1 MADPGNST
9 TELSDTT
16 SDLFHCPICLDGIR
30 NPKYLPCLHTFCG
43 SCIETYIS
51 STATCKESESV
62 RAIECPICRKRI
74 EAPKKHISNEE
85 WSSALPN
92 NRLVANVCLNSK
104 NVENELCKF
113 CQRKGKTVPGRHW
126 CKVCMET
133 ICDDCKDLHKFV
145 PSLQNHKICDMT
157 DSGEWRNGVEVEEF
171 CAEHDGKVIDAFCC
185 NHQTLCCSI
194 CLVKHHRFCPS
205 VESLED
211 IAEKEENDVAT
222 ILSSLSEMEKSLE
235 NMQLNNQA
243 KISHL
248 NTKKDAICIGTE
260 KKIEEVKKKL
270 DDAHEQW
277 VKRFEQIH
285 MDSVGN
291 IEIVSDELKRF
302 STTLCETIILLQ
314 SLLANGSPKQLFITK
329 HRQLAQMADH
339 ISRMKSLD
347 IWNLPEDYSQ
357 PNLEFLNQVSIE
369 SKLKDVNLSR
379 LPSGM
384 IETILQ
390 IAPVAMTNN
399 DIMRRRRIM
408 SKKDWMKVEFSKT
421 SEISLPYDV
430 FYGLFVHDTKIVLP
444 FKDPSSLKV
453 FDVSTATG
461 KCVHT
466 ENCGSRPYGLCH
478 ARGTTTLEEIYVSF
492 DKFVVL
498 YRINIGAKDV
508 VICTKLQT
516 VHLKEPMKAISC
528 GPAAIFSASDTKAYI
543 CIQDFIIKHS
553 SEFSKEVASVP
564 FVSSSMTSDL
574 HCFLSGRHVVVANS
588 SNEHIFRSDRLNGY
602 PKGLA
607 FDLHDNVLVCTK
619 RNKLQQVRHG
629 GKESRDIEL
638 AGIGITYNV
647 VLHPTGEKMLVMDY
661 MESKEKCCVYQIL

>member
-1 MADPGNST
+1 MADCGNST
-9 TELSDTT
+9 TKLSDT
-16 SDLFHCPICLDGIR
+16 SKDVFHCPICLEEIR
-30 NPKYLPCLHTFCG
+30 NPKYLPCFHTFCG

-51 STATCKESESV
+51 STATCKDSESV
-62 RAIECPICRKRI
+62 STIECPICRKRI

-85 WSSALPN
+85 WSTALPN

-104 NVENELCKF
+104 KVENELCKF

-133 ICDDCKDLHKFV
+133 ICDDCKDLHKIV
-145 PSLQNHKICDMT
+145 PILQNHKICDMT
-157 DSGEWRNGVEVEEF
+157 DSGEWRNGVEVEEI
-171 CAEHDGKVIDAFCC
+171 CAEHDGEVINAFCY
-185 NHQTLCCSI
+185 NHQKLCCII
-194 CLVKHHRFCPS
+194 CLIKNHRTCLSVK
-205 VESLED
+205 SLED
-211 IAEKEENDVAT
+211 IATEKEENHVTT
-222 ILSSLSEMEKSLE
+222 ILSSLSKMEKSLE

-248 NTKKDAICIGTE
+248 ISKKDAICFDSE
-260 KKIEEVKKKL
+260 KKIEEVRKQM

-277 VKRFEQIH
+277 VKRFEQTH

-302 STTLCETIILLQ
+302 STTLCETRILLQ

-329 HRQLAQMADH
+329 HKQLAQMAEH
-339 ISRMKSLD
+339 LFRMKSLD
-347 IWNLPEDYSQ
+347 IWDLPEDYSQ
-357 PNLEFLNQVSIE
+357 PHWDFLSQILNE
-369 SKLKDVNLSR
+369 NKLKDVNLSR

-390 IAPVAMTNN
+390 MAPVAMTND
-399 DIMRRRRIM
+399 DIMRRRREM
-408 SKKDWMKVEFSKT
+408 SKKDWMKVKFSKT

-466 ENCGSRPYGLCH
+466 EKCESRPYDLCH
-478 ARGTTTLEEIYVSF
+478 ARGTMTLEEIFVSF
-492 DKFVVL
+492 NEFVIL
-498 YRINIGAKDV
+498 YRINIDVKDV
-508 VICTKLQT
+508 AIFMKLQT
-516 VHLKEPMKAISC
+516 IHLKEPMTAISC

-543 CIQDFIIKHS
+543 CTQDFTIKHTS
-553 SEFSKEVASVP
+553 TFSKVAFVP

-574 HCFLSGRHVVVANS
+574 HCFRSKRHVVVANS
-588 SNEHIFRSDRLNGY
+588 SKEHIFRSDCLNGC
-602 PKGLA
+602 PAGLTL
-607 FDLHDNVLVCTK
+607 DLHDNVLVCTMG
-619 RNKLQQVRHG
+619 NKLKQVRHG

-638 AGIGITYNV
+638 AGIGKTYNV
-647 VLHPTGEKMLVMDY
+647 VLHPTGEKMLIMDY
-661 MESKEKCCVYQIL
+661 SLKVKCCVYQIL